1 MGYLNNQLEK
11 VASSITAGMEKQAL
25 SISALLRMGQ
35 KAAVRGPK
43 QVSNFAKR
51 LVQRNKAID
60 KVTPSRLKALDDAKV
75 MEKRLR
81 SLLGSKQG
89 RTASYYKVGID
100 TSKAGRRIPG
110 GKPIEGIGIHNVE
123 NAFHAPVAG
132 KFDIDDLAK
141 MQYL

>member
-25 SISALLRMGQ
+25 SIGALLRMGQ

-43 QVSNFAKR
+43 SVSNFAKR
-51 LVQRNKAID
+51 LSQRNNAID

-89 RTASYYKVGID
+89 RTSSYYKVGVD
-100 TSKAGRRIPG
+100 TSKAGLRIPG